1 MSDKAQVLK
10 EMASGIGPVD
20 MAACLAGAAAIP
32 EAKRLAARVA
42 ELEAALAD
50 RRTELADARWRVAE
64 LEAALEVARQQ
75 EQIHADNCA
84 EAEAALAGPAPEP
97 DVELSLTQPKIKTSI
112 KDGVIQCIHP
122 YEPLPGVQSFTLK
135 ATGPAQEGG
144 AL

>member
-1 MSDKAQVLK
+1 MNDQETL
-10 EMASGIGPVD
+10 ERMGRDNGFLNITRD
-20 MAACLAGAAAIP
+20 QQAACLAGAAAL
-32 EAKRLAARVA
+32 ERV
-42 ELEAALAD
+42 ETLETSLAD